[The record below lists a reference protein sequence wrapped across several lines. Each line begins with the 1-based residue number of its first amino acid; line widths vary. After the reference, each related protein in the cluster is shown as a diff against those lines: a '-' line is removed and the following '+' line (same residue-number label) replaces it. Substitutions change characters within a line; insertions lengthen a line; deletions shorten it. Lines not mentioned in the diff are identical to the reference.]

1 MNNKISR
8 MKTIK
13 QSFEEIKKLDP
24 DTAISQWFIRS
35 LCKQGKVKHFMSGTK
50 VLVNFDDLINY
61 LSAGKTQSLTW
72 FNNITKFHKTLKK
85 TKYHKIN

>member
-1 MNNKISR
+1 MNYTVSR

-35 LCKQGKVKHFMSGTK
+35 LCKQGKVKHFMTGTK
-50 VLVNFDDLINY
+50 ILVNFDDLINY
-61 LSAGKTQSLTW
+61 LNEGKPLPLT
-72 FNNITKFHKTLKK
+72 
-85 TKYHKIN
+85 

>member
-1 MNNKISR
+1 MNYTVSR

-35 LCKQGKVKHFMSGTK
+35 LCKQEKVKHFMTGTK
-50 VLVNFDDLINY
+50 ILVNFDDLINY
-61 LSAGKTQSLTW
+61 LNFINWYLLPW
-72 FNNITKFHKTLKK
+72 FNNVMKCHKF
-85 TKYHKIN
+85 

>member
-1 MNNKISR
+1 MNKTVSR

-35 LCKQGKVKHFMSGTK
+35 L
-50 VLVNFDDLINY
+50 
-61 LSAGKTQSLTW
+61 
-72 FNNITKFHKTLKK
+72 
-85 TKYHKIN
+85 